1 MGRMLKKTSRG
12 ALTVM
17 ATFCLLNLIS
27 TPQHQPPA
35 EDECGGGEQRRERQE
50 LLDKLHG
57 RVERLPGDSLKV
69 DLIRPS
75 WQPWR
80 NDHNC
85 ASYHTRFGRGLSPVL
100 LVSMPCSGSTWL
112 RYLLESSTGFFS
124 GSKYNDTILYKAGFL
139 GEYEGM
145 EGGRT
150 IIQRTH
156 GASYFLADTH
166 DLQDR
171 YEKVD
176 PDVPTILLL
185 RHPAKTLISHW
196 RLFHLAGSNKHLDD
210 VPVSIY
216 QSEDFHDFVS
226 EATSL
231 WEELASD
238 RLLWCNRPL
247 YVLHYEDLVA
257 NTTHHLRQLLDFLSV
272 PVDEGRFT
280 CVASHLDGSFK
291 RNTTRHF
298 DPFTEDEK
306 VRFVNAVKR
315 INRLLTVLGYPQLPG
330 SSDHSD

>member
-1 MGRMLKKTSRG
+1 
-12 ALTVM
+12 
-17 ATFCLLNLIS
+17 
-27 TPQHQPPA
+27 
-35 EDECGGGEQRRERQE
+35 
-50 LLDKLHG
+50 
-57 RVERLPGDSLKV
+57 
-69 DLIRPS
+69 
-75 WQPWR
+75 
-80 NDHNC
+80 
-85 ASYHTRFGRGLSPVL
+85 
-100 LVSMPCSGSTWL
+100 MPCSGSTWL

-185 RHPAKTLISHW
+185 RHPA
-196 RLFHLAGSNKHLDD
+196 N
-210 VPVSIY
+210 
-216 QSEDFHDFVS
+216 